1 MVVMNGISAGGFKRI
16 SPESEINDGMMDVIL
31 FRKMPILEL
40 GPLLFNVIH
49 GNHSK
54 SKHVLTFQTDHLRIE
69 SEDNISTDIDG
80 EKGEPFPMEFSILH
94 NRLRIF
100 TEVDDI

>member
-1 MVVMNGISAGGFKRI
+1 
-16 SPESEINDGMMDVIL
+16 MDVIL

-49 GNHSK
+49 GRHFK
-54 SKHVLTFQTDHLRIE
+54 SKHVLSFQTDRLRIE

-80 EKGEPFPMEFSILH
+80 EQGEMLPLEFSLLH

-100 TEVDDI
+100 TEEDDI